1 MHFVVNDK
9 DYFDLEIEEPT
20 TIQTADK
27 FFDYENAVEVSFD
40 FNLKGYGWGCG
51 GGWYVSRKDII
62 NMAGG
67 LEALCDTKQEY
78 FEYSCKQIMKGCTY
92 PEYYHLTIK
101 RTAADKFHGKLKIVD
116 DLEIVELEADFSLR
130 ALKTDAELWRSYAK
144 KYPVI

>member
-20 TIQTADK
+20 TIQT
-27 FFDYENAVEVSFD
+27 
-40 FNLKGYGWGCG
+40 
-51 GGWYVSRKDII
+51 
-62 NMAGG
+62 
-67 LEALCDTKQEY
+67 
-78 FEYSCKQIMKGCTY
+78 
-92 PEYYHLTIK
+92 
-101 RTAADKFHGKLKIVD
+101 ADKFHGKLKIVD